1 MKIGGK
7 WTQKYKKSINC
18 KKPKGF
24 SQKQY
29 CKYGRKKGGKKTRK
43 IIDKTKTIK
52 KKKTFFKNYDL
63 YSNAN
68 PKDTIRIKYNTIE
81 NLKKTIKKLEKLRKT
96 KKYSH
101 ARIVQVANVMNQRL
115 RVINN
120 RFNKGKDRY
129 KLSKN
134 YFNYLKA
141 LSK

>member
-29 CKYGRKKGGKKTRK
+29 CKYGRKKTRK

-81 NLKKTIKKLEKLRKT
+81 NLKKTIKKLETLRKT

-120 RFNKGKDRY
+120 CFNKGKDRY

>member
-29 CKYGRKKGGKKTRK
+29 CKYGRKKEEKKTRK

-81 NLKKTIKKLEKLRKT
+81 NLKK
-96 KKYSH
+96 
-101 ARIVQVANVMNQRL
+101 Q
-115 RVINN
+115 
-120 RFNKGKDRY
+120 
-129 KLSKN
+129 
-134 YFNYLKA
+134 
-141 LSK
+141 